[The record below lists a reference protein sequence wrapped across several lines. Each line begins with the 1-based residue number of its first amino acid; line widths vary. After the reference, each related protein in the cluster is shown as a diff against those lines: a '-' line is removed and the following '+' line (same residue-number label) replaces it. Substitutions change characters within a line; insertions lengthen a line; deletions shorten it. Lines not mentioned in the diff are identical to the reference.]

1 MKIVYISD
9 SAIPS
14 SSPNSVHVMKMCQA
28 FAVAG
33 HQVTLIGK
41 NTTACFQNVTD
52 KHAFYAVQKN
62 FDLTIQPRKPFKGSG
77 AWYNLSMAWRVLG
90 LKADL
95 VYTRS
100 ITAAFFRLL
109 YNLPVVFE
117 VHEPFEGKGT
127 RLRRMFAFIVRHRK
141 LQKLVVI
148 SAALKRYYQDNFG
161 LPASAIHVAHDG
173 ADPFPAGAPAL
184 QDAGFSVGYV
194 GSLYPGKGM
203 EILVP
208 LAQAS
213 KDVHFH
219 VVGGNKQQIQ
229 AIHDRVGALP
239 NLTFHGF
246 QTQQALP
253 GFIRSFDVLIAPYT
267 DQVIVSEKKGA
278 NNLALWMSPLKLFEY
293 MSAGKPIITS
303 SLAVI
308 QEVVQHEETA
318 LLCDPA
324 SLPAWQAAIARLQQ
338 DVGLRQKLGAQ
349 ALREFTRHYTWE
361 QRAVEILNAIPKA

>member
-41 NTTACFQNVTD
+41 NTTACFQNVQD
-52 KHAFYAVQKN
+52 VHAFYAVHRN
-62 FDLTIQPRKPFKGSG
+62 FELKIYPRKPFKGSG
-77 AWYNLSMAWRVLG
+77 AWYNLSMSWRVLV
-90 LKADL
+90 KADL

-127 RLRRMFAFIVRHRK
+127 RLRKMFAFIIRHRK

-148 SAALKRYYQDNFG
+148 SAALKHYYQDNFG

-173 ADPFPAGAPAL
+173 ADLFPAGEPAL
-184 QDAGFSVGYV
+184 PHAEFRVGYV

-208 LAQAS
+208 LAQACPAI
-213 KDVHFH
+213 HFH
-219 VVGGNKQQIQ
+219 VVGGSKQQIQ
-229 AIHDRVGALP
+229 AIHDRVGVLP

-267 DQVIVSEKKGA
+267 DQVIVSEKRGA

-303 SLAVI
+303 GLAVI
-308 QEVVQHEETA
+308 REVVQHEETA

-324 SLPAWQAAIARLQQ
+324 SLPEWEAAIARLQH
-338 DVGLRQKLGAQ
+338 DEPLRRKLGAQ
-349 ALREFTRHYTWE
+349 ALREFTDHYTWQ